1 MTSPTPSTLEAMCQS
16 YMGITMAESQE
27 EINGLRAGL
36 VLCIAISVVLVLT
49 IGIACSIHGDTFTC
63 NETGGNI
70 TNSNEVQDKEQK
82 PSRRVRLQH
91 LKTDSLN
98 GRLGWT
104 TRFLN
109 SGEGKGRYHVV
120 LDSIDDSPHKEGNFW
135 PKNLAEIN
143 APPTDMTEQD
153 IRYSRLCAKR
163 VIIIGLTKA
172 DALNG
177 RTGIRIRYLTSGHGR
192 GRFHVLLDG
201 NHEPIEGN
209 FWPKHLI
216 QLDENEDKVGMGNGK
231 LAESSEGKIRR
242 LFDKRPE
249 LERKLLIKARRSKR
263 VVDARHLD
271 SHAKKIEDNA
281 AHHKAGFEKNILLK
295 ETAAQRR
302 LTARLNARM
311 ASSFLSKVSDDD
323 SKKKKDQ
330 KMNKKDNVEN
340 NWE

>member
-1 MTSPTPSTLEAMCQS
+1 
-16 YMGITMAESQE
+16 
-27 EINGLRAGL
+27 
-36 VLCIAISVVLVLT
+36 
-49 IGIACSIHGDTFTC
+49 
-63 NETGGNI
+63 
-70 TNSNEVQDKEQK
+70 
-82 PSRRVRLQH
+82 
-91 LKTDSLN
+91 
-98 GRLGWT
+98 
-104 TRFLN
+104 
-109 SGEGKGRYHVV
+109 
-120 LDSIDDSPHKEGNFW
+120 
-135 PKNLAEIN
+135 
-143 APPTDMTEQD
+143 
-153 IRYSRLCAKR
+153 
-163 VIIIGLTKA
+163 
-172 DALNG
+172 
-177 RTGIRIRYLTSGHGR
+177 
-192 GRFHVLLDG
+192 
-201 NHEPIEGN
+201 
-209 FWPKHLI
+209 
-216 QLDENEDKVGMGNGK
+216 MGNGK